1 MTVAEI
7 LEQAEALSQ
16 EERKELAK
24 RLIDMIDTNL
34 KDKMSDIKAGEP
46 WGESVTKLISEL
58 DVGLKYPE
66 IEDPVEWVKHLRSE
80 EQKRRLGDWVD
91 AE

>member
-7 LEQAEALSQ
+7 LEQAEALST

-34 KDKMSDIKAGEP
+34 NEKMSDIKTGEN
-46 WGESVTKLISEL
+46 WGQSITKLISEL
-58 DVGLKYPE
+58 DVGLKYSE
-66 IEDPVEWVKHLRSE
+66 IEDPVEWVKHLRSSSP
-80 EQKRRLGDWVD
+80 
-91 AE
+91 